1 VSSFQP
7 NNPNRNYFEGL
18 WLGANDRETEGRFV
32 WAATGQ
38 PITYA
43 FWEGAN
49 PDNWKEEAKGIFI
62 CTTMYYYVLTHNPG
76 VTSTYVYKNDCIF
89 IIFHILDIEKY

>member
-62 CTTMYYYVLTHNPG
+62 CTTTNSQPWG
-76 VTSTYVYKNDCIF
+76 DIYVYINDCIF
-89 IIFHILDIEKY
+89 IIFHILDIENY